1 VSRRSVL
8 IASMRRNAKQKGAPN
23 ILIMPAWVSVNGEPL
38 VTWALDA
45 RKPTKEEIAAAVA
58 AWKREQA
65 AKKSDD
71 VISEKPSNVK
81 PAQGSGDEENE
92 Q

>member
-1 VSRRSVL
+1 MSRRSVL
-8 IASMRRNAKQKGAPN
+8 IAWMRRNAKQKGAPN

-65 AKKSDD
+65 AAKSTDE
-71 VISEKPSNVK
+71 VHEKPSTLK
-81 PAQGSGDEENE
+81 PAQGSGEEE
-92 Q
+92 ID